1 MSVLTPDEVSRIYS
15 ERIFDV
21 ANTTK
26 RKRQIV
32 CPLPMHAHHNF
43 TPSFSIYWAGDRWR
57 WQCHG
62 SCQRKGDVIDLV
74 GYLQVPMY
82 DPENPTKLSQ
92 AINILT
98 GNGYQPA
105 PPTPPRKTSSLPPT
119 YWQEFYPPGK
129 EVIDYAQGRGISEGT
144 LHRYRIGQREYKGS
158 TWMTIPTFHGDKL
171 VGIKMRNIYSGPRYR
186 AIKGSRTGLFN
197 YNGVAYQTGTIYV
210 VKGEIAALVML
221 ERGLLACAP
230 TGGESMKLSREI
242 RSALALSHPVVIGDN
257 DPDPKVRR
265 ETRKLAERRARSLN
279 ARLIFPPED
288 YKDVDEWILD
298 DPEALD
304 ELCREEEEQWVL

>member
-1 MSVLTPDEVSRIYS
+1 VSILTPEEVSKIYS
-15 ERIFDV
+15 ERIFDIV
-21 ANTTK
+21 NTTR

-32 CPLPMHAHHNF
+32 CPLPMHAHHNY

-62 SCQRKGDVIDLV
+62 SCQKKGDVIDLV
-74 GYLQVPMY
+74 GYMQVPFY
-82 DPENPTKLSQ
+82 DPEDPAKLSE

-105 PPTPPRKTSSLPPT
+105 PPIPPKKGTALPPT

-129 EVIDYAQGRGISEGT
+129 EVIQYAQKRGISEGT
-144 LHRYRIGQREYKGS
+144 LQTYRIGQREYQGDI
-158 TWMTIPTFHGDKL
+158 WMTIPTFHNDKL
-171 VGIKMRNIYSGPRYR
+171 IGIKMRNINHGPRYR

-197 YNGVAYQTGTIYV
+197 YNGVAYRSGTVYV

-230 TGGESMKLSREI
+230 TGGESMKLSKEI

-257 DPDPKVRR
+257 DPDPSVRI

-279 ARLIFPPED
+279 AELIFPPEA

-298 DPEALD
+298 DPGAIEKLQGIKE
-304 ELCREEEEQWVL
+304 ELWVS